1 MSHPEGGKRV
11 AWAELFFDLVFV
23 FAITELVA
31 LLHHDHSWAGV
42 GRAVVVF
49 LPVYWVW
56 VGTTMQT
63 NRRDLDR
70 PAERIAVFFVAL
82 CGLVMAFALPYAYD
96 DRGLLFALAYWAAR
110 LGFGLWAFRGEL
122 FHLQPFTVSM
132 VFTGPL
138 LVVGALLDEPARE
151 LLWLAAAVI
160 DLAMPSV
167 LRRRLAAMTFDA
179 GHLTERFGLFVLI
192 AIGESVVAIGAPL
205 ANSGTAV
212 GLATL
217 AAVAGAFLLCCGLF
231 WVYFHFAN
239 DAMRHALTIAPTQ
252 LTITRHVLSY
262 GHVAFIAAVVADR
275 GRHGGDRR
283 RAGTPPVVGLHRLP
297 VRWHGPVPR
306 DVRLH
311 ALDDVPHLGHHP
323 ADRHRGR
330 APAAA
335 AGPAAPRARGDL
347 PARAR
352 GRRAERRRVRPRRAR
367 QAPRGRAGTGLTAG
381 PRADVHPLALLAEQA
396 EDLHRPPVRG
406 AEPVRQPGV
415 ELRRLALA
423 QHDVLVGDST
433 SRNRPERTYSH
444 S

>member
-1 MSHPEGGKRV
+1 VTEPEHGKRV

-70 PAERIAVFFVAL
+70 PAERIAVFFVAF

-122 FHLQPFTVSM
+122 FHVQPFTVSM

-138 LVVGALLDEPARE
+138 LVIGALLDDPARE
-151 LLWLAAAVI
+151 ILWLAAAVI

-167 LRRRLAAMTFDA
+167 LRRRLARMTFDA

-192 AIGESVVAIGAPL
+192 AIGESIVAIGEPL

-217 AAVAGAFLLCCGLF
+217 TAVGGAFLLCCGLF
-231 WVYFHFAN
+231 WIYFHFAN
-239 DAMRHALTIAPTQ
+239 DAMRHALTIAQTQ

-262 GHVAFIAAVVADR
+262 GHVVFIGAVVAIAVGMEETVAAPGHHLSWAYAGFLFGGTALFLATFGYTRWMMFRTWATTRLTAAAVVL
-275 GRHGGDRR
+275 
-283 RAGTPPVVGLHRLP
+283 VLLP
-297 VRWHGPVPR
+297 V
-306 DVRLH
+306 
-311 ALDDVPHLGHHP
+311 ALL
-323 ADRHRGR
+323 
-330 APAAA
+330 
-335 AGPAAPRARGDL
+335 L
-347 PARAR
+347 PALA
-352 GRRAERRRVRPRRAR
+352 AMF
-367 QAPRGRAGTGLTAG
+367 L
-381 PRADVHPLALLAEQA
+381 LALVVIALNVAEY
-396 EDLHRPPVRG
+396 VRVAHG
-406 AEPVRQPGV
+406 K
-415 ELRRLALA
+415 RLEATA
-423 QHDVLVGDST
+423 DQT
-433 SRNRPERTYSH
+433 
-444 S
+444 

>member
-1 MSHPEGGKRV
+1 VSQPEHGKRV

-70 PAERIAVFFVAL
+70 PAERIAIFFVAL

-122 FHLQPFTVSM
+122 FHIQPFTVSM

-138 LVVGALLDEPARE
+138 LVVGALFDDPVRE
-151 LLWLAAAVI
+151 ILWLAGAVI

-192 AIGESVVAIGAPL
+192 AIGESIVAIGVPV
-205 ANSGTAV
+205 ANAGTAV
-212 GLATL
+212 GLDTL
-217 AAVAGAFLLCCGLF
+217 AAVGGAFLLCCGLF

-262 GHVAFIAAVVADR
+262 GHVVFIAAVVAIAV
-275 GRHGGDRR
+275 GMEETVAAPGHHLSWAYAGFLFGGTALFLATFGYTRWMMFHTWATVR
-283 RAGTPPVVGLHRLP
+283 LSAAAVVVVLLP
-297 VRWHGPVPR
+297 VG
-306 DVRLH
+306 H
-311 ALDDVPHLGHHP
+311 ALP
-323 ADRHRGR
+323 ALAAIFLLAVVVVALNVTEYVRVQRGKR
-330 APAAA
+330 LEA
-335 AGPAAPRARGDL
+335 
-347 PARAR
+347 ARA
-352 GRRAERRRVRPRRAR
+352 
-367 QAPRGRAGTGLTAG
+367 
-381 PRADVHPLALLAEQA
+381 
-396 EDLHRPPVRG
+396 
-406 AEPVRQPGV
+406 
-415 ELRRLALA
+415 
-423 QHDVLVGDST
+423 
-433 SRNRPERTYSH
+433 
-444 S
+444 

>member
-1 MSHPEGGKRV
+1 VSHPEGGKRV

-122 FHLQPFTVSM
+122 FHVQPFTVSM

-138 LVVGALLDEPARE
+138 LVVGALFDDPVRE
-151 LLWLAAAVI
+151 ILWLAGAVI

-192 AIGESVVAIGAPL
+192 AIGESIVAIGVPV
-205 ANSGTAV
+205 ANSGAAV
-212 GLATL
+212 GFGTL
-217 AAVAGAFLLCCGLF
+217 AAVGGAFLLCCGLF

-262 GHVAFIAAVVADR
+262 GHVAFIAAVVAIAVGMEETVAAP
-275 GRHGGDRR
+275 GRHLSWAYAGFLFGGTALFLATFGYTRWMMFHTWATTR
-283 RAGTPPVVGLHRLP
+283 LTTAAAVLVLLP
-297 VRWHGPVPR
+297 VA
-306 DVRLH
+306 H
-311 ALDDVPHLGHHP
+311 ALPSLAAIFLLALVVVALNVAEYIRVEHGKRLE
-323 ADRHRGR
+323 
-330 APAAA
+330 AAA
-335 AGPAAPRARGDL
+335 
-347 PARAR
+347 
-352 GRRAERRRVRPRRAR
+352 
-367 QAPRGRAGTGLTAG
+367 
-381 PRADVHPLALLAEQA
+381 
-396 EDLHRPPVRG
+396 
-406 AEPVRQPGV
+406 
-415 ELRRLALA
+415 
-423 QHDVLVGDST
+423 
-433 SRNRPERTYSH
+433 
-444 S
+444 

>member
-1 MSHPEGGKRV
+1 VSEPEHGKRV

-70 PAERIAVFFVAL
+70 PAERIAIFFVAL

-138 LVVGALLDEPARE
+138 LVVGALFDDPVRE
-151 LLWLAAAVI
+151 ILWLAGAVI

-192 AIGESVVAIGAPL
+192 AIGESIVAIGVPV
-205 ANSGTAV
+205 ANAGTAV

-217 AAVAGAFLLCCGLF
+217 AAVGGAFLLCCGLF

-262 GHVAFIAAVVADR
+262 GHVVFIAAVVAIAV
-275 GRHGGDRR
+275 GMEETVAAPGHHLSWAYAGFLFGGTALFLATFGYTRWMMFHTWATVR
-283 RAGTPPVVGLHRLP
+283 LSAAVVVVALLP
-297 VRWHGPVPR
+297 VG
-306 DVRLH
+306 H
-311 ALDDVPHLGHHP
+311 ALP
-323 ADRHRGR
+323 ALAAILLLAVVMVALNVAEYLRVQRGKR
-330 APAAA
+330 LEAAPA
-335 AGPAAPRARGDL
+335 
-347 PARAR
+347 
-352 GRRAERRRVRPRRAR
+352 
-367 QAPRGRAGTGLTAG
+367 
-381 PRADVHPLALLAEQA
+381 
-396 EDLHRPPVRG
+396 
-406 AEPVRQPGV
+406 
-415 ELRRLALA
+415 
-423 QHDVLVGDST
+423 
-433 SRNRPERTYSH
+433 
-444 S
+444 